1 MKITCS
7 TQKLQKAIQM
17 LQKAIPAKTPT
28 PILTGIYMEIRNQR
42 LELQATDYEI
52 GIVCSIEVEAEQPG
66 KIVVPGRTF
75 SELVRKLPG
84 DNVSLYTE
92 DNGHSIH
99 IHSDRAKFRLVGLP
113 VEEYPVIRKLESDKK
128 IVLPDDVLRDLIKK
142 TVYACS
148 NDEARP
154 VFTGV
159 LLEVKDNAIS
169 FVATNTHRLAL
180 RRKELS
186 TNENISFIIPGKILQ
201 ELAKNLTSDLPED
214 VVLSWKNKQLSVSFD
229 EVYFETRLL
238 EGNFPD
244 YNRVIP
250 SSFATRVRI
259 NRSDFLAAVER
270 VSLLS
275 KDGDYNIIRLQIEES
290 ELTVSSN
297 NPEIGNA
304 TETIS
309 CITEG
314 NGLEIAFN
322 AKYVSEMLRTIEEEY
337 MTFQC
342 NTPVSPACLKPA
354 SDDYYSYIVTPVR
367 VAY

>member
-17 LQKAIPAKTPT
+17 LQKAIPSKTPT
-28 PILTGIYMEIRNQR
+28 PILTGIYLEIRNHH

-52 GIVCSIEVEAEQPG
+52 GIICSMDVEIEEEG

-99 IHSDRAKFRLVGLP
+99 INSDRVKFRLVGLP
-113 VEEYPVIRKLESDKK
+113 VEEYPVIKRLDSDKK
-128 IVLPDDVLRDLIKK
+128 IILKDDVLKDLIKK

-148 NDEARP
+148 NDESRP

-159 LLEVKDNAIS
+159 LFEVKNNTIS

-180 RRKELS
+180 RRQEMQTS
-186 TNENISFIIPGKILQ
+186 EDISFIIPGKILQ
-201 ELAKNLTSDLPED
+201 ELAKNLTSDLPEE
-214 VVLSWKNKQLSVSFD
+214 VTLSWKNKQFAIFFD

-250 SSFATRVRI
+250 ASFATRVRI
-259 NRSDFLAAVER
+259 NNSDLLSAVER

-275 KDGDYNIIRLQIEES
+275 KDGDYNIIRMQIEEN
-290 ELTVSSN
+290 EITITSN

-304 TETIS
+304 TENVS

-322 AKYVSEMLRTIEEEY
+322 AKYISEMLKTIEEEY

-354 SDDYYSYIVTPVR
+354 SDDHYLYVVTPVR

>member
-17 LQKAIPAKTPT
+17 LQKAIPSKTPT
-28 PILTGIYMEIRNQR
+28 PILTGIYLEIRDQR

-52 GIVCSIEVEAEQPG
+52 GIVCSMEATVEQGG

-84 DNVSLYTE
+84 DNVSLFSD

-113 VEEYPVIRKLESDKK
+113 VEEYPVIRKLESDKQ
-128 IVLPDDVLRDLIKK
+128 LELADDVLRDLIKK

-159 LLEVKDNAIS
+159 LFEVKNNNVS

-180 RRKELS
+180 RRKELAS
-186 TNENISFIIPGKILQ
+186 SETLSFIIPGKILQ
-201 ELAKNLTSDLPED
+201 ELAKNLTSDLPEN
-214 VVLSWKNKQLSVSFD
+214 VTLSWKNKQLAFSFD
-229 EVYFETRLL
+229 DVYFETRLL

-250 SSFATRVRI
+250 ASFATRVRI
-259 NRSDFLAAVER
+259 NTAAFLSAVER

-275 KDGDYNIIRLQIEES
+275 KDGDYNIIRLQVEEN
-290 ELTVSSN
+290 ELTITSN

-304 TETIS
+304 TES
-309 CITEG
+309 LACITEG
-314 NGLEIAFN
+314 NGIEIAFN
-322 AKYVSEMLRTIEEEY
+322 AKYVSEMLKTIEEEY
-337 MTFQC
+337 VTFQC

-354 SDDYYSYIVTPVR
+354 SDDHYQYVVTPVR